1 MIKCVHPGYYSI
13 AGSSGI
19 SCAVDIP
26 HGEVKLGTRTTE
38 SAGFY
43 SCRFLLLQVLFL
55 SVWRRPLMSF
65 FYCLNRDL
73 SEKSKYLI

>member
-1 MIKCVHPGYYSI
+1 MIKCVHPGYCSI

-19 SCAVDIP
+19 SCAVYIP

-43 SCRFLLLQVLFL
+43 SCRSCSCQ
-55 SVWRRPLMSF
+55 
-65 FYCLNRDL
+65 YG
-73 SEKSKYLI
+73 EGH